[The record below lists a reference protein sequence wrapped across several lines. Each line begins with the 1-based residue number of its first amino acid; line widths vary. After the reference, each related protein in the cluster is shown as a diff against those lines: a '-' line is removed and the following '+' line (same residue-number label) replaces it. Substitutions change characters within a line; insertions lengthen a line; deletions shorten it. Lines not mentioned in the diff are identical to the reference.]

1 MSLSKPL
8 TSSYASVMKYD
19 TAIEKLPTLHRYVW
33 KGKFEKVL
41 KFLSEDEHQWKVNKK
56 DDYQRTPL
64 HIASSKGDVKIV
76 QFLLSI
82 DVKSINCLDNDGCTP
97 FYKAAQIL
105 SLDCMEALVSSGA
118 RTTCID
124 FKKNSIMDK
133 IILESGDGAT
143 QCLQY
148 LLTNGNQ
155 EKISRDGVKLLHSA
169 VKYGRVAVVKM
180 LIQLGID
187 LNSTITDDSEKTAL
201 MKAVENK
208 YFTITILLLKN
219 HASVYLK
226 DVNGKV
232 ARDYTK
238 DSQFLE
244 LLNEFDNTNFM
255 LDEPTTNKV
264 FVRFHK
270 SSSVDKLNKPKHT
283 EEMQTEL
290 ARKVME
296 IEIEIKHYEEN
307 IKIEKIRSDEMKNDL
322 QAIAK
327 RNNASSKKASIKHN
341 HEEFKRPKVMFKKIF
356 KASYFTQEEWI
367 EHFDALVE
375 RYDDLQ
381 RGYEKLL
388 LVETE
393 KELEIEEC
401 MEVLQNVREKKL
413 SNEAKVIEMQ
423 RELSEVKNEVEK
435 ILDEKNTL
443 KSEIEQLK
451 ESITNEKSKFKSL
464 IQQANMIKGKLTK
477 SLEML
482 KVKKR
487 RKLEEIQ
494 VYLEEEAN
502 LLKEVEICDL
512 VLNEQQTT
520 KNKLVNKIKLFKRKC
535 GLKKSANHNAHEKN
549 NIK

>member
-19 TAIEKLPTLHRYVW
+19 TDIEKLPTLHRYVW

-187 LNSTITDDSEKTAL
+187 LNSIITDDSEKTAL

-549 NIK
+549 NIE

>member
-19 TAIEKLPTLHRYVW
+19 TDIEKLPTLHRYVW

-41 KFLSEDEHQWKVNKK
+41 KFLSEDEHQGKVNKK

-435 ILDEKNTL
+435 ILDEKNIL

-549 NIK
+549 NIE